1 MKMWIVGKGAF
12 VRVGLVCPS
21 NSKEIDHMNQ
31 NNRRMAMARL
41 VDPLFLLALALLL
54 LNDLVWKAAFHN
66 GITGKL
72 SDFAGLYAFVWA
84 GLCLL
89 LRSKKWLPWLVAIL
103 FCWWKSTFS
112 QFAINAWNGLDL
124 WRIDR
129 VVDMWDCL
137 ALIILPLAVW
147 KFGRKQVQP
156 WQVALPLAV
165 PCLVA
170 TVSIFAFVAT
180 SSKQEF
186 AYKDTYSFERP
197 LQSVVYELNRIDAMY
212 GELNSE
218 LSIHHENANDFRQEG
233 DLRFYYHHS
242 KDVELRNDTTWASM
256 DDSVFIDEIR
266 TYEVRKVDSIY
277 LNPEGDFV
285 WRFSNLEA
293 GVPDSV
299 RECLSLEAF
308 LGLEGKANQTKLSLK
323 SIHFLNCLQLMDIPK
338 GDQPENLI
346 KAIFERQVI
355 QPLQAT
361 LGRQ

>member
-1 MKMWIVGKGAF
+1 
-12 VRVGLVCPS
+12 
-21 NSKEIDHMNQ
+21 MNQ
-31 NNRRMAMARL
+31 NNRRMALARL

-72 SDFAGLYAFVWA
+72 SDFAGLYAFVWV

-89 LRSKKWLPWLVAIL
+89 PRSKKWLPWMVAIL

-112 QFAINAWNGLDL
+112 QFAIDAWNGLDL

-137 ALIILPLAVW
+137 ALVVLPLAVW
-147 KFGRKQVQP
+147 KFGRKQIQP
-156 WQVALPLAV
+156 WHVALPLAV

-180 SSKQEF
+180 STKQEF
-186 AYKDTYSFERP
+186 AYKDTYSFESP
-197 LQSVVYELNRIDAMY
+197 LQSVVYELNRIDAMH
-212 GELNSE
+212 GELNAE

-242 KDVELRNDTTWASM
+242 RDVELRNDTTWANWADSAFVHSIKTSEVPHVDSM
-256 DDSVFIDEIR
+256 YLSPDGDFPWRFANNEAVGTDSVVECQRLEAYLVLEIR
-266 TYEVRKVDSIY
+266 R
-277 LNPEGDFV
+277 GV
-285 WRFSNLEA
+285 WQLA
-293 GVPDSV
+293 
-299 RECLSLEAF
+299 
-308 LGLEGKANQTKLSLK
+308 LK
-323 SIHFLNCLQLMDIPK
+323 SIQAENCLHRLRIPEGEK
-338 GDQPENLI
+338 VEDLI
-346 KAIFERQVI
+346 KEIFEKQVI

-361 LGRQ
+361 LSRQ